1 MADRSLVKDTNR
13 KTPETSNVTPPKKR
27 GSAPTA
33 HIYSKSAGASPIRG
47 FLQFA
52 AIPTFAF
59 MVVVTLPFLI
69 GVILSFTNWNGLDSV
84 TSLDYEYTGA
94 ENYREAVGDDEFF
107 SALTRTGI
115 YVLGVVIFSNIA
127 ALGLAL
133 LVTSKLRAQSVFRAV
148 FFTPNLIGGV
158 ILGFIW
164 VFVFREM
171 FTWIGDQLGVGFLEK
186 SWLVDPTWGLVGL
199 ILVTVWQL
207 SGYLMLIYIAGL
219 VSIPTELIEASKVDG
234 ATAWQQLRRVKLPL
248 IAPSITV
255 SVFLAL
261 RNAFLSFDVNL
272 ALTGGEPFRSTELVM
287 LNVYIEA
294 FRFQEFETAQAKA
307 VLLFLIIA
315 VIAIIQVLTSRRF
328 EVEQ

>member
-1 MADRSLVKDTNR
+1 MTVIEPIESAKATPTKPTPKRS
-13 KTPETSNVTPPKKR
+13 

-33 HIYSKSAGASPIRG
+33 HIFSREAGAQPVRG

-59 MVVVTLPFLI
+59 IAVVTIPFVVGIL
-69 GVILSFTNWNGLDSV
+69 LSFTNWSGIDSV
-84 TSLDYEYTGA
+84 TSFDYEFTGT
-94 ENYREAVGDDEFF
+94 ENYREAIGDKDFR
-107 SALTRTGI
+107 ATLTRTTV
-115 YVLGVVIFSNIA
+115 YVIGVVVFSNLA

-133 LVTSKLRAQSVFRAV
+133 LVTSGLRGQNAFRAL

-164 VFVFREM
+164 VFVFRNM
-171 FTWIGDQLGVGFLEK
+171 FTWFGDLVGVGFLQNN
-186 SWLVDPTWGLVGL
+186 WLVDPEQGILALV
-199 ILVTVWQL
+199 LVTVWQL

-219 VSIPTELIEASKVDG
+219 VSIPSEILEAARVDG
-234 ATAWQQLRRVKLPL
+234 ASAFQQLIYVKLRL
-248 IAPSITV
+248 IVPSIAV

-261 RNAFLSFDVNL
+261 RNAFLAFDVNL
-272 ALTGGEPFRSTELVM
+272 ALTDGGPFRSTELVT
-287 LNVYIEA
+287 LNVYNEA
-294 FRFQEFETAQAKA
+294 FKFGNFATAQAKA

-315 VIAIIQVLTSRRF
+315 VLASVQVLVSRRF